1 MKLWRVTAEIEFVVA
16 AEDWSS
22 AYSVANDSWHEVRR
36 EQEPFL
42 DVDCE
47 IKEEKQLPPEW
58 TIECIPYGDAD
69 DKEIGE
75 YLDNVVFPD
84 TKTIDMFEVK
94 E

>member
-1 MKLWRVTAEIEFVVA
+1 MNLWRVTAEIEFVVA
-16 AEDWSS
+16 AEDWGS
-22 AYSVANDSWHEVRR
+22 AYDSASDSWFQVRGD
-36 EQEPFL
+36 QEPTFSI
-42 DVDCE
+42 DCE
-47 IKEEKQLPPEW
+47 IKEEKQLPDDW
-58 TIECIPYGDAD
+58 TIECIPYGSTD